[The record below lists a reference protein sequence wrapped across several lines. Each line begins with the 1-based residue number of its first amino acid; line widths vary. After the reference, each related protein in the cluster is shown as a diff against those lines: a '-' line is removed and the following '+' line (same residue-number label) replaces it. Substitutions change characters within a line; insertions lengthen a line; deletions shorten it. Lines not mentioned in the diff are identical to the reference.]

1 MEKNGELSCFI
12 LVLPPSTSLF
22 PFFSSLYIYV
32 YIFLRFGDSLLFSR
46 DNYRKDVWILSL
58 WFEFPR
64 HILRVIFR
72 LRRISFFWPGIV
84 KLLFFVWFL
93 ELPKLFPLWAAKHFG
108 YWCFGEDEVLFLL
121 HSLCGKLW
129 FLFLIW
135 WSVMFESWRMDIWS
149 VLGFEKVSFF
159 CSLDF
164 FFRTWNAMLAPN
176 LNKI

>member
-1 MEKNGELSCFI
+1 VEKNGELSCFI

-108 YWCFGEDEVLFLL
+108 YWCFSEDEVLFLL
-121 HSLCGKLW
+121 QSLCGKLW

-164 FFRTWNAMLAPN
+164 FSEPEMQC
-176 LNKI
+176 

>member
-1 MEKNGELSCFI
+1 MLYFSA
-12 LVLPPSTSLF
+12 STFHFSVSLF
-22 PFFSSLYIYV
+22 FLFIYIYV

-108 YWCFGEDEVLFLL
+108 NWCFGEDEVLFCCRVYVK
-121 HSLCGKLW
+121 SCDFCSW
-129 FLFLIW
+129 FDDRWCLRVEEWIFDRFWGLKRL
-135 WSVMFESWRMDIWS
+135 V
-149 VLGFEKVSFF
+149 FF

-164 FFRTWNAMLAPN
+164 FPN
-176 LNKI
+176 LKYNVSPKS